1 MLWPVVACTLL
12 WMSVGLFGHEPFK
25 PDEAYTVGLVK
36 SVVDSGDWV
45 VPRLVGEPF
54 MEKPPLFFDTAAL
67 FVKALP
73 WLPLHEAAR
82 VAVLLFVGLGLLAT
96 GAAARSVYGEGR
108 GRLAVLLTLAT
119 VGTVVRLHQLITDT
133 ALFAGMAIGL
143 LGLVRVPAAPRRGG
157 MLVGAGVAIAF
168 LSKGLLGPGLL
179 LCTAAALACIRPWR
193 GRPMATAA
201 VVALLV
207 ATPPIA
213 AWLAA
218 LELQAPDQMR
228 VWFWDNNI
236 GRFAGLNALG
246 PKQDPFFYLG
256 TLSWYAL
263 PCWPL
268 ALWGLVGRRGD
279 TGSRAGR
286 DVLAPL
292 LLLLIGLAVLSAASD
307 GRELYALVLVP
318 ALALLATGG
327 LLRLAPRVERR
338 MAVLLATVL
347 LLLCGVSLLIWA
359 AAMFRPGFSARLPVV
374 AAAPSMT
381 PPSTPAMLAYA
392 VVAALW
398 LAILAT
404 QRRGGRGSL
413 PLAGAA
419 GLGLLWASIVLPWSG
434 QLDALKGYR
443 APATALQAHLPGN
456 SCVAS
461 RGLGEGERALLDY
474 FIGLRTLREES
485 NPAWRDCDALLVQS
499 LSAEHLDPMPPWRL
513 RWEGTRS
520 GRDTSVLRLY
530 VR

>member
-1 MLWPVVACTLL
+1 MLWPVVACALL

-82 VAVLLFVGLGLLAT
+82 VAVLLFVGLGLLAI

-119 VGTVVRLHQLITDT
+119 VGAVVRLHQLITDT

-143 LGLVRVPAAPRRGG
+143 LGLVRVPDAPWRGG

-236 GRFAGLNALG
+236 GRFVGLNALG

-268 ALWGLVGRRGD
+268 ALWGLVGRGGE

-292 LLLLIGLAVLSAASD
+292 LFLLIGLAVLSAASD

-327 LLRLAPRVERR
+327 LLRLSPRVERR
-338 MAVLLATVL
+338 AACGGAAGHGPAVAVRRLAADLGRCDVPARLFGEAAGGRRSAQHDPAVDARDAGLRGRCRAVAGHSGHAAPGRPRVAAAGRRGRAGAALGINRAALERPAGRAEGRPRTGNDPQGTPAWQ
-347 LLLCGVSLLIWA
+347 LLCG
-359 AAMFRPGFSARLPVV
+359 
-374 AAAPSMT
+374 
-381 PPSTPAMLAYA
+381 
-392 VVAALW
+392 
-398 LAILAT
+398 
-404 QRRGGRGSL
+404 
-413 PLAGAA
+413 
-419 GLGLLWASIVLPWSG
+419 
-434 QLDALKGYR
+434 
-443 APATALQAHLPGN
+443 
-456 SCVAS
+456 
-461 RGLGEGERALLDY
+461 
-474 FIGLRTLREES
+474 
-485 NPAWRDCDALLVQS
+485 
-499 LSAEHLDPMPPWRL
+499 
-513 RWEGTRS
+513 
-520 GRDTSVLRLY
+520 
-530 VR
+530 